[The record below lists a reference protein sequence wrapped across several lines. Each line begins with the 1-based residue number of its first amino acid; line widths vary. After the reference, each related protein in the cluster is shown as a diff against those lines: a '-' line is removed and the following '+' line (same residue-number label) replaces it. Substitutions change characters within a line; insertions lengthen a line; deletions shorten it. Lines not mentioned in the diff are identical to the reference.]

1 MRIRIKAGWR
11 RRANSFAEDRGR
23 VEGKVKTR
31 FKNRSMRHPASNRA
45 RTESSGSLGVNEERE
60 KPHSFSRKNGAP
72 DLAFRACSFRKSVP
86 PAARGAV
93 TSPFIRC
100 MIKLLRSVSSV
111 FKAIWT
117 VMDLREALS
126 NADQILD
133 EERIHPT
140 VKYDCLPQERDSVT
154 RALVAVA
161 GSMPSKLFVHW
172 FKPSHCFTK
181 KAMSIGI

>member
-1 MRIRIKAGWR
+1 
-11 RRANSFAEDRGR
+11 
-23 VEGKVKTR
+23 
-31 FKNRSMRHPASNRA
+31 
-45 RTESSGSLGVNEERE
+45 
-60 KPHSFSRKNGAP
+60 
-72 DLAFRACSFRKSVP
+72 
-86 PAARGAV
+86 
-93 TSPFIRC
+93 
-100 MIKLLRSVSSV
+100 
-111 FKAIWT
+111 
-117 VMDLREALS
+117 MDLREALS